1 MEERKLNF
9 NVPLLSVRRSSTP
22 TKSSN
27 GANREK
33 FENSHLNRRQTLRS
47 HNSDFNLDQVTE
59 PVAIPFHWEQIPGRR
74 KEASMHVPRGR
85 KEAFVTQRALDVIR
99 NIKGKKPQ
107 DQDVFRHQ
115 NEANSFENVVVSGL
129 DRLKEGVNE
138 KAGFNSEND
147 GDNDNHDDVYSD
159 ALYTLCP
166 TDSSSVNC
174 SVSGVSGF
182 DNQVVK
188 RSGTFST
195 DPQTR
200 DFMMSR
206 FLPAAK
212 AMTLETPHYASRK
225 QPVSAEQ
232 PRQIMKVV
240 HPDRK
245 APVNR
250 NESLNALPYGQDI
263 EDEESEDE
271 CDDCTDSG
279 SIATKGCG
287 MLPRLCVRNSLSL
300 LNPVP
305 VIKVRAHAS
314 MSSTRDDIKKLSKAA
329 YARSQSPSVK
339 KPAKDAVYKQ
349 NLDNEIRSPKLVGVE
364 NKLSCG
370 SNRFSYTSDRQM
382 ISRTSPFRRSGGI
395 SPYRNQA
402 PQSPFRGGG
411 FLGIPKELEDLKAN
425 KLNFYSKVYSKSQEL
440 VSYHGIRRGSCPV
453 TPPVEKTLYVDT
465 VNVAGL
471 LCSNSASSEV
481 NKRGFVDSGEKD
493 LKSLL
498 NSREIQETAA
508 IESFSEDTKRLNLP
522 GGMGKLE
529 HKCLESGEADLYLL
543 SDRSSHKGKADRSEN
558 LSQESKA
565 LVCASTTSEGN
576 LNIDSNQISNID
588 SQNAKTN
595 LVQTPLP
602 PLLPK
607 TPSESWLWRTL
618 PSISSQNLPWHLHQ
632 GTSFQSKQEDPK
644 TSSTS
649 SKWENIVKS
658 SYLHSDHVRYS
669 EELFP
674 HASQQSK
681 S

>member
-99 NIKGKKPQ
+99 NIKGKKPE

-115 NEANSFENVVVSGL
+115 NEANSFENVV
-129 DRLKEGVNE
+129 
-138 KAGFNSEND
+138 
-147 GDNDNHDDVYSD
+147 
-159 ALYTLCP
+159 
-166 TDSSSVNC
+166 
-174 SVSGVSGF
+174 
-182 DNQVVK
+182 VVK

-543 SDRSSHKGKADRSEN
+543 LDRSSHKGKADRSEN

-669 EELFP
+669 EVGLVINLIYLALMMAIIAI
-674 HASQQSK
+674 ASMEYPNS
-681 S
+681 